1 MFLYER
7 FKQPWTFTGI
17 ISAMDEDALAV
28 LFGVGKNF
36 LYKSSRAFIL

>member
-7 FKQPWTFTGI
+7 FKQPRVFVEI
-17 ISAMDEDALAV
+17 ISAMDEDALTV

-36 LYKSSRAFIL
+36 FYKSSRAFIL